1 MGADWHTNPG
11 SSRMAEQRRLIVSQ
25 ENDVT
30 VVDFS
35 DATSLDAY
43 HIDEISKDLFA
54 LVDDKN
60 IGKIVLDLATI
71 KMLSS
76 QTLGVFLTMRKKL
89 SETDRKMAFAGV
101 DPRLYRVFK
110 VTNLQSL
117 FEFFE
122 DRAAA
127 VAGLAE

>member
-1 MGADWHTNPG
+1 
-11 SSRMAEQRRLIVSQ
+11 MAEQARLIVSQ
-25 ENDVT
+25 ENGVT

-35 DATSLDAY
+35 DATILDAY
-43 HIDEISKDLFA
+43 HIDEISKELYA
-54 LVDDKN
+54 VVDDQN
-60 IGKIVLDLATI
+60 ARKIVLDLATI

-89 SETDRKMAFAGV
+89 SETDRQMVFAGV

-117 FEFFE
+117 FEFFA
-122 DRAAA
+122 DRATA
-127 VAGLAE
+127 VSSLAE

>member
-1 MGADWHTNPG
+1 MMQTGIPVQG
-11 SSRMAEQRRLIVSQ
+11 VRKMAEQARLIVSQ
-25 ENDVT
+25 ENGVT

-35 DATSLDAY
+35 DATILDAY
-43 HIDEISKDLFA
+43 HIEGISKELYA
-54 LVDDKN
+54 IVDDQN
-60 IGKIVLDLATI
+60 ARKIVLDLATI

-89 SETDRKMAFAGV
+89 SETDRTMVFAGV

-122 DRAAA
+122 DRATA
-127 VAGLAE
+127 VSTLAE